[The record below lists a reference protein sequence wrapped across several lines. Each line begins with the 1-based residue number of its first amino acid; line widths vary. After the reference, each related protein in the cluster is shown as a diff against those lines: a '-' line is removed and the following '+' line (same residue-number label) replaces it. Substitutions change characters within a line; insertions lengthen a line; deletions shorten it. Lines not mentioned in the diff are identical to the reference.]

1 MRTLIGLDREEA
13 RSHVIEVNAT
23 FSTFG
28 NLSFNASITILVTDR
43 NDEVPRFLS
52 GQYSATIDDSYVTGT
67 PILNVST
74 EDIDEGSSQFHN
86 CVWHSLWN

>member
-13 RSHVIEVNAT
+13 HSHVTEVNAT
-23 FSTFG
+23 LSTFG

-52 GQYSATIDDSYVTGT
+52 GQYYYY
-67 PILNVST
+67 
-74 EDIDEGSSQFHN
+74 
-86 CVWHSLWN
+86 